1 MIKYIL
7 AFVFTF
13 SSILVFGQ
21 NKIMRIRYVEKNILH
36 GYQFID
42 DLDLY
47 ENYSKFSRNINQSLL
62 VASELVKPSLYAKN
76 PYTLIKDYNKRV
88 LLFNVKYG
96 ILRDTLNKIK
106 WDIIPGTKTIIG
118 YNCKMAEATFRGRE
132 YRAYFCPEIPISDGP
147 FKFQGLPGLILE
159 IYSKDNF
166 IKYSAMEIV
175 SNETGK
181 LDVKSDWF
189 DNNISFHE
197 YAQKTKKELELMT
210 KKIESRLPPEEQGK
224 IKFSFSEEEIEVFS
238 F

>member
-13 SSILVFGQ
+13 TSILVFGQ
-21 NKIMRIRYVEKNILH
+21 NKIMRIQYVEKNILH

-106 WDIIPGTKTIIG
+106 WNIMGIW
-118 YNCKMAEATFRGRE
+118 NCKFRSIWKW
-132 YRAYFCPEIPISDGP
+132 Y
-147 FKFQGLPGLILE
+147 L
-159 IYSKDNF
+159 
-166 IKYSAMEIV
+166 
-175 SNETGK
+175 
-181 LDVKSDWF
+181 
-189 DNNISFHE
+189 
-197 YAQKTKKELELMT
+197 
-210 KKIESRLPPEEQGK
+210 
-224 IKFSFSEEEIEVFS
+224 
-238 F
+238 